1 MKALATLL
9 LNIFRGY
16 ERKHL
21 QLVAAGLAYYFVLS
35 LFPALVLL
43 TAVAAYLPVQNGSQ
57 RAIAFMSHLVPQH
70 GLSLVEPIVTSI
82 TIHRSGLLWL
92 GIISTLWLTSVGA
105 KAVIQGLDI
114 VYGVQTPRSLWLNR
128 LIAFLLTMAVGVL
141 LLLAVVLTVISPLAE
156 RILAPIAPA
165 KQAWIQLWP
174 YVQWLL
180 AGTFT
185 FAAIEL
191 LYLLAPNAPPGKRT
205 TVPGAV
211 IAAVAWLALAWALG
225 FFFHEFAES
234 KLNTMYGVLAT
245 PIALLTWL
253 NLGATALL
261 IGAET
266 NVRLQTDRLL
276 ATSGIADEPLR
287 RQP

>member
-21 QLVAAGLAYYFVLS
+21 QLVAAGLAYYFVMS

-43 TAVAAYLPVQNGSQ
+43 TAMAAYLPVQNGSQ
-57 RAIAFMSHLVPQH
+57 RATAFMAHLVPQQ

-82 TIHRSGLLWL
+82 TIHRSGLLWF

-105 KAVIQGLDI
+105 KAIIQGLDI
-114 VYGVQTPRSLWLNR
+114 AYGVQTPRSLWLNR
-128 LIAFLLTMAVGVL
+128 LIAFLLTLAVGVL
-141 LLLAVVLTVISPLAE
+141 LLLAVVLTVVGPVAE
-156 RILAPIAPA
+156 SVLAPVAPA
-165 KQAWIQLWP
+165 KFVWIRLWP
-174 YVQWLL
+174 YIQWLL

-185 FAAIEL
+185 FAATEL
-191 LYLLAPNAPPGKRT
+191 LYLLAPNTPASRRV

-211 IAAVAWLALAWALG
+211 IAAAAWLALAWALG
-225 FFFHEFAES
+225 YLFHEFAES
-234 KLNTMYGVLAT
+234 KLNTMYGVFAT

-253 NLGATALL
+253 NLGATAIL

-266 NVRLQTDRLL
+266 NVRLQTDQ
-276 ATSGIADEPLR
+276 PFR
-287 RQP
+287 RPT